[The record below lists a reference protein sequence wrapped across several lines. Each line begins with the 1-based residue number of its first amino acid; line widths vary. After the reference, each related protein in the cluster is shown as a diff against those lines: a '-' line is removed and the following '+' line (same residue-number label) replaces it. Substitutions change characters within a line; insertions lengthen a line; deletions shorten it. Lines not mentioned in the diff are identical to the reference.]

1 MLICCFL
8 FIFTHFLCSGL
19 TAVQGPQNNRSGTF
33 RSDNELLEFKCNVCG
48 TRFTQKGSLKR
59 HLVIHTGKRRL
70 KCEVQKLRIEAIPSH
85 KTNIRYPLDPDV
97 AREMIPVYE
106 RLTDPVPSL

>member
-1 MLICCFL
+1 MLIYCLL

-19 TAVQGPQNNRSGTF
+19 TAVQRPQNNRSGTG
-33 RSDNELLEFKCNVCG
+33 RSDNEVLEFKCKVCG
-48 TRFTQKGSLKR
+48 TRFKHRGSLTR
-59 HLVIHTGKRRL
+59 HLLNHTGKRRL
-70 KCEVQKLRIEAIPSH
+70 KCEVQKLRKESIQSN

-106 RLTDPVPSL
+106 RLTDPH